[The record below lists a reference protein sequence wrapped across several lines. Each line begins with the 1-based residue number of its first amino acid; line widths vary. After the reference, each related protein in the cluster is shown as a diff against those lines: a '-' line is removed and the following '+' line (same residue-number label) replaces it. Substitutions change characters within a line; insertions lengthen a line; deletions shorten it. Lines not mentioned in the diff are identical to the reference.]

1 MLIETLVFPHL
12 TYCMTVWAG
21 CGKIQK
27 HRLQKV
33 LNHCAQI
40 VKGVRR
46 SAHVTPLL
54 RELKWPNIEDLV
66 AERDLGMVHW
76 LITNQHAPVSLRE
89 RMVLREEVSARDTR
103 ATKAGKLQ
111 LPRVRTELVRRYFH
125 FRAVPIWNAAPAT
138 VKETNNS
145 ALCRKSARKWR
156 LEQDVM

>member
-1 MLIETLVFPHL
+1 MVDSNLTFEDQISTVIRRCYATIGGLAKLSRSLPENIKKMLIETLVFPHL

-21 CGKIQK
+21 CGKIKK

-66 AERDLGMVHW
+66 AERYLGMVHW

-103 ATKAGKLQ
+103 ATKAGKL
-111 LPRVRTELVRRYFH
+111 
-125 FRAVPIWNAAPAT
+125 
-138 VKETNNS
+138 
-145 ALCRKSARKWR
+145 
-156 LEQDVM
+156 